1 MADQSV
7 TEKDVVSTTANGN
20 TSVSSDT
27 ERLSEAVDR
36 TPNVEENH
44 EEPDVV
50 DWDGPDDPENP
61 MNWPESRKWVN
72 LALMSILTIISPL
85 GSSMFA
91 PGVAK
96 ILVEFNTNSPMVATF
111 VVSIYFLGFAFGPL
125 VVAPLSEI
133 YGRVYVYHVGNFAFT
148 IFSIGAALS
157 VDMEMLMAF
166 RFIMGV
172 VGSVPTTI
180 GVGSIVDVMALE
192 KRGRAISL
200 WALGPLLGPC
210 IGPVAGGYLIERVGW
225 RWVYWL
231 LAIMGGVFS
240 VLALLIMRETYAP
253 VLLERKT
260 RRLRKSTGN
269 QALRSK
275 LETHGSNKIRMAII
289 RPLKFLLATP
299 LVTIIAVYVGVLYGI
314 LYLLITT
321 FSFVYADQYN
331 FGEGTTGLS
340 FLPAGLGMVIGVTS
354 FGHLQDYLVHRA
366 NKNMQPGE
374 KYKPEVKLTPWVTI
388 PTGFTLPI
396 GLFIYGWTTHY
407 KVHWIVPMIGVVILS
422 AGLTGVTM
430 CVQNYQMDSYPR
442 YAASGS
448 AAVMLLR
455 SLIGALLPLGGLK
468 MYDAL
473 GLGWGN
479 SLLAFMCLTLVPV
492 PVLLYLY
499 GQRLRQKFDP
509 VL

>member
-1 MADQSV
+1 MADV
-7 TEKDVVSTTANGN
+7 PVNEKAVRATTAEGE
-20 TSVSSDT
+20 TSVPMDI
-27 ERLSEAVDR
+27 ERLSEVDDMA
-36 TPNVEENH
+36 PNVEANREDF
-44 EEPDVV
+44 EVV

-72 LALMSILTIISPL
+72 LALMSVLTIISPL

-96 ILVEFNTNSPMVATF
+96 ILVEFNNNSSLVATF

-157 VDMEMLMAF
+157 VNMEMLMAF

-180 GVGSIVDVMALE
+180 GVGSIVDVMSLE
-192 KRGRAISL
+192 KRGRAISM

-240 VLALLIMRETYAP
+240 ILALLIMRETYAP

-260 RRLRKSTGN
+260 QRLRKITGN
-269 QALRSK
+269 HILHSK
-275 LETHGSNKIRMAII
+275 LDTHGSNKIRMGIV
-289 RPLKFLLATP
+289 RPLQFLLATP
-299 LVTIIAVYVGVLYGI
+299 LVTTIAVYVGILYGI
-314 LYLLITT
+314 MYLLITT

-340 FLPAGLGMVIGVTS
+340 FLPAGVGMMIGVLS
-354 FGHLQDYLVHRA
+354 FGHLQDYLVHHA
-366 NKNMQPGE
+366 KKNMQPGD

-388 PTGFTLPI
+388 PTGITLPI
-396 GLFIYGWTTHY
+396 GLFIYGWTTYY
-407 KVHWIVPMIGVVILS
+407 KVHWIVPMIGVVIFS
-422 AGLTGVTM
+422 TGLTGAT
-430 CVQNYQMDSYPR
+430 
-442 YAASGS
+442 ASS
-448 AAVMLLR
+448 T
-455 SLIGALLPLGGLK
+455 
-468 MYDAL
+468 
-473 GLGWGN
+473 
-479 SLLAFMCLTLVPV
+479 LLAQIRVV
-492 PVLLYLY
+492 S
-499 GQRLRQKFDP
+499 
-509 VL
+509 

>member
-1 MADQSV
+1 MADEPI
-7 TEKDVVSTTANGN
+7 TEKTVRATTAEGE
-20 TSVSSDT
+20 TSVSMDT
-27 ERLSEAVDR
+27 ERLSEVDN
-36 TPNVEENH
+36 TAPNVEANREDF
-44 EEPDVV
+44 EVV

-72 LALMSILTIISPL
+72 LALIPL

-91 PGVAK
+91 PGVAN
-96 ILVEFNTNSPMVATF
+96 ILVEFNNSSSLVATF

-125 VVAPLSEI
+125 VVAPLS
-133 YGRVYVYHVGNFAFT
+133 
-148 IFSIGAALS
+148 
-157 VDMEMLMAF
+157 
-166 RFIMGV
+166 
-172 VGSVPTTI
+172 
-180 GVGSIVDVMALE
+180 VGSIVDVMSLE
-192 KRGRAISL
+192 KRGRAISM

-225 RWVYWL
+225 S
-231 LAIMGGVFS
+231 I
-240 VLALLIMRETYAP
+240 LALLIMRETYAP
-253 VLLERKT
+253 VLLERKMQ
-260 RRLRKSTGN
+260 RLRKITGN
-269 QALRSK
+269 DALRSK
-275 LETHGSNKIRMAII
+275 LDTHGGNKIRMAIV
-289 RPLKFLLATP
+289 RPLKFLFATP
-299 LVTIIAVYVGVLYGI
+299 LVTTIAVYVGILYGI
-314 LYLLITT
+314 MYLLITT

-340 FLPAGLGMVIGVTS
+340 FLPAGVGMMIGMLS

-366 NKNMQPGE
+366 KKNMQPGD

-388 PTGFTLPI
+388 PTGITLPI
-396 GLFIYGWTTHY
+396 GLFIYGWTTYY
-407 KVHWIVPMIGVVILS
+407 KVHWIVPMIGVVIFS
-422 AGLTGVTM
+422 TGLTGATASSTLLTQNQSFQLTAVQM

-479 SLLAFMCLTLVPV
+479 SLLAFMCLTLLPV
-492 PVLLYLY
+492 PVSLSFY
-499 GQRLRQKFDP
+499 GQRLRQRFDP